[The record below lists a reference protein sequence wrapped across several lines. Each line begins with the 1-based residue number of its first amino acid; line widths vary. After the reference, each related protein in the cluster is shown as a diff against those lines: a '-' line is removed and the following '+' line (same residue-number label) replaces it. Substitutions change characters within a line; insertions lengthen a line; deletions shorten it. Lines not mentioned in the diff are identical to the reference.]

1 MDLLYSLIYRSCS
14 SSTHHKFALD
24 GLSRISSSS
33 PSAWR
38 RLFLY
43 HHADYLRGAKDPDTR
58 FRDFKNHVL
67 HVYEDCWGG
76 AIEASTK
83 WYRIAT
89 QAFREEDWA
98 HGVYASGVL
107 SHYVTDPLM
116 PFHSAQNDEENNIH
130 RACEWSIFHSYDELF
145 RSKQGKRFS
154 ELQIPEA
161 DDWLSKMLV
170 SGANYGQQFYDELV
184 TRYNFDQ
191 AVKHPVSGLDR
202 RCREIV
208 GTLLVYTVEHWAL
221 ILSQLL
227 RESGVA
233 PPEIQ
238 MAYPGV
244 TAVLQAPRRYLVRNI
259 ASAQDRELIR
269 KMHREWKQTGKVEE
283 TQPLDEKTIDELYKI
298 EVLSGRWSEQ
308 CELRAKTGRSRLKNP
323 LPNLRIAKDLPQEK
337 QESNAT
343 PVAQQPQLKKQN
355 RLEVSASGQAMGQA
369 MGQWVRLGSLLK
381 TMNLRRPDDSLET
394 RPEGQASAE
403 TKLDRSSS
411 IEVPPES
418 MMGLAEGV
426 SQKPAPVAKTA
437 PPTSRNVGNK
447 IWRKDPPQRRFSKD
461 SEVAKSIRLGE
472 PSDINPLSKGN
483 LSNDFKSNERCSDA
497 HSKTEEC
504 SQPGFP
510 MGNDANM
517 RSGKM
522 ENEVGER
529 ALRLSDQVQET
540 LQEELTNL
548 EVSVEKEWQRQ
559 ENLDAS
565 LGMGEAASSE
575 AHYLLREVDE
585 LSKVPGLGG
594 KSAKRLGS
602 VKIRM
607 VADLLAADPSEL
619 ASSISAKY
627 IDADLIRTWQDQA
640 RLMCDVPELIGVA
653 AQLLIALDY
662 RTIRDLAGCDPRKLF
677 DELDGFSRTGEGLH
691 LLGNHPPLEF
701 RAVNQWIENAKR
713 AKAG

>member
-33 PSAWR
+33 ASAWR

-67 HVYEDCWGG
+67 HVHEDCWGG
-76 AIEASTK
+76 AIEASAK

-89 QAFREEDWA
+89 QAFRDEDWA

-145 RSKQGKRFS
+145 RSKQNQRFS
-154 ELQIPEA
+154 ELQILEA

-170 SGANYGQQFYDELV
+170 SGAKYGQQFYDELV
-184 TRYNFDQ
+184 ARYNFDQ
-191 AVKHPVSGLDR
+191 AIKHPVSGLDR
-202 RCREIV
+202 RCREII

-233 PPEIQ
+233 PLEIQ
-238 MAYPGV
+238 MAYAGV
-244 TAVLQAPRRYLVRNI
+244 TAVLQTPRRYLVRNF

-269 KMHREWKQTGKVEE
+269 KMHREWKQTGRVEE
-283 TQPLDEKTIDELYKI
+283 TQPLDEKTIDKLYKE

-308 CELRAKTGRSRLKNP
+308 CELRAKTGHSRLKNP
-323 LPNLRIAKDLPQEK
+323 LPKPRIAQKLPQEK
-337 QESNAT
+337 QESKAT
-343 PVAQQPQLKKQN
+343 SVSQEPQLNKQK
-355 RLEVSASGQAMGQA
+355 RLEVSASGQAMGQLS
-369 MGQWVRLGSLLK
+369 RLGSLLK
-381 TMNLRRPDDSLET
+381 TMKVRRTGDSREM
-394 RPEGQASAE
+394 RPERQASAE

-411 IEVPPES
+411 NGVPPKS
-418 MMGLAEGV
+418 MKGLADEV
-426 SQKPAPVAKTA
+426 SSKPASVAETVPARSK
-437 PPTSRNVGNK
+437 NVGNK

-461 SEVAKSIRLGE
+461 SDSAKSTRPGE
-472 PSDINPLSKGN
+472 ASDINPVSKGN
-483 LSNDFKSNERCSDA
+483 SAHDSTASARCSDL
-497 HSKTEEC
+497 HSKTEDC
-504 SQPGFP
+504 SPPSFP
-510 MGNDANM
+510 LGHDANVP
-517 RSGKM
+517 SAKL
-522 ENEVGER
+522 ENEVVER

-540 LQEELTNL
+540 LQEELTGL
-548 EVSVEKEWQRQ
+548 EVSVEKEGQRREDQ
-559 ENLDAS
+559 DAS
-565 LGMGEAASSE
+565 VGVEETVSSE

-594 KSAKRLGS
+594 KSSKRLGS
-602 VKIRM
+602 TGIRT

-662 RTIRDLAGCDPRKLF
+662 RTVRDIAGCDPRTLF

-691 LLGNHPPLEF
+691 VLGNHPPLEF
-701 RAVNQWIENAKR
+701 GAVNQWIESAKR